1 MFLFYVYVC
10 IAYVASFISITSY
23 SAGHG
28 IFSSDKIYCFLSCF
42 VFMFRPELFSWDKVI
57 KMPPV
62 ERLEHAFSIAKN
74 HLGIE
79 KLLDPEGG
87 I

>member
-1 MFLFYVYVC
+1 MSC
-10 IAYVASFISITSY
+10 
-23 SAGHG
+23 SAGYG
-28 IFSSDKIYCFLSCF
+28 IFSSDKILLLSFLF
-42 VFMFRPELFSWDKVI
+42 VFTFRPELFSWDKVI
-57 KMPPV
+57 KMSAV